1 MLKLSET
8 DVQRFVSMPELGMG
22 YQLVSCPDGRANF
35 NHYILLN
42 CSILVSDEELRDIS
56 VAHRLSAA
64 SSANSFEKLLAEL
77 PTAKDVELSND
88 WDAFQAIARVG
99 TSARWPGASSGKELH
114 SSPPFQRSLRDP
126 KLCVRFSAFERDRRV
141 LPDGKVASGTYVTP
155 LLELRHCDTGFGAC
169 GRYALPNPAPAKWLF
184 VILAHAMSEYLCGT
198 VVPAFGNAGGGLEI
212 ELSGNATALSS
223 GSPSTIMQSDARFAW
238 DEPGHKQYRKRS
250 FDLYET
256 LQWMLDGKYPIRL
269 SEL

>member
-8 DVQRFVSMPELGMG
+8 DIQRFVGMPELGMG
-22 YQLVSCPDGRANF
+22 YQLVSCPDGRSNF

-56 VAHRLSAA
+56 VARRLSAA

-77 PTAKDVELSND
+77 STAEDVDLSND

-99 TSARWPGASSGKELH
+99 ISARWPGSSSGKKLH
-114 SSPPFQRSLRDP
+114 SSPPFLRQLTAEKP
-126 KLCVRFSAFERDRRV
+126 CVRFSAFENDRRI
-141 LPDGKVASGTYVTP
+141 LPGGEVVPGTYATP

-169 GRYALPNPAPAKWLF
+169 GRYALPNPAPAIWLF
-184 VILAHAMSEYLCGT
+184 VISVDAGKDYLCGT
-198 VVPAFGNAGGGLEI
+198 VAPAFGQAGGGLEI
-212 ELSGNATALSS
+212 ELLGSGKVDEASRHLDPESIFWDHPSYKYRRRRAFEAFEALDWIANQIS
-223 GSPSTIMQSDARFAW
+223 
-238 DEPGHKQYRKRS
+238 
-250 FDLYET
+250 
-256 LQWMLDGKYPIRL
+256 PIRL

>member
-8 DVQRFVSMPELGMG
+8 DIQRFVGMPELGMG

-56 VAHRLSAA
+56 IAHRLSAA
-64 SSANSFEKLLAEL
+64 SSANSFEKLLTEL

-99 TSARWPGASSGKELH
+99 TSARWPGASSGKKLH
-114 SSPPFQRSLRDP
+114 SSPPFSRSLNEP
-126 KLCVRFSAFERDRRV
+126 KLCGRFSAFEKDRRV
-141 LPDGKVASGTYVTP
+141 LPDGSIAKGTYVTS
-155 LLELRHCDTGFGAC
+155 LIEFRHCDTGFGAC
-169 GRYALPNPAPAKWLF
+169 GRYALPNPAPAIWLN
-184 VILAHAMSEYLCGT
+184 VILAHANSDYLCGT
-198 VVPAFGNAGGGLEI
+198 VAPAFGQAGGGLEI
-212 ELSGNATALSS
+212 ELSGNATALDAGLHSS
-223 GSPSTIMQSDARFAW
+223 DPVPISSISW
-238 DEPGHKQYRKRS
+238 DEPRHTHHRRRS
-250 FDLYET
+250 IEAHPE
-256 LQWMLDGKYPIRL
+256 LQWILNEKYPIRL